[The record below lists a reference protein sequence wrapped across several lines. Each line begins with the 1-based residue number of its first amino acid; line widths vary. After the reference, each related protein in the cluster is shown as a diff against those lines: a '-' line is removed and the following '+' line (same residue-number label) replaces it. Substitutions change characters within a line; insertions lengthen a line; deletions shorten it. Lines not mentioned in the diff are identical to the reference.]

1 MTSPRLTFRV
11 HEVAEQLG
19 VHRSTV
25 ARWVT
30 SGALPHV
37 AVNGVRL
44 IRPEQLE
51 AFLAAHT
58 EGDQLARQRHSSTRK
73 RTA

>member
-1 MTSPRLTFRV
+1 MTPRLTFRV

-25 ARWVT
+25 FRWVEE
-30 SGALPHV
+30 GLLPYV
-37 AVNGVRL
+37 RVKGVVL
-44 IRPEQLE
+44 ITPAHLT

-58 EGDQLARQRHSSTRK
+58 EGDDLARQRHSSTRK